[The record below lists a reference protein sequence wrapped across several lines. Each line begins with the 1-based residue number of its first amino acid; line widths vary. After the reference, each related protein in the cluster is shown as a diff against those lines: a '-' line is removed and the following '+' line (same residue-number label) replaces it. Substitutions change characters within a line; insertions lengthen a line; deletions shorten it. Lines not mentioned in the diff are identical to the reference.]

1 MKNAKE
7 NEINIREKTMPPL
20 IEPKSEQ
27 IVEPPSEFNFNWKSL
42 TSQFS
47 RREVIF
53 LKYLY
58 FPFIFLLIV
67 IFSILYE
74 ADIKKRS
81 IFIQLKEKT
90 GLAYAL
96 NRLNEYMDS
105 VLPTEA
111 EIAESRRKNI
121 EKFQKAS
128 EKIKNERKLED
139 ETKQQEKN

>member
-7 NEINIREKTMPPL
+7 NEINIRKKTMPPL

-67 IFSILYE
+67 IFSIL
-74 ADIKKRS
+74 
-81 IFIQLKEKT
+81 
-90 GLAYAL
+90 
-96 NRLNEYMDS
+96 
-105 VLPTEA
+105 EA